1 MKAALNKMKMEHAMP
16 APDNLDSRPRTDWGG
31 MPVGEWRRALDALRL
46 VKKRVV
52 CMVKPFSHSRKGHPP
67 ATGVGDTLKPYSSI

>member
-1 MKAALNKMKMEHAMP
+1 
-16 APDNLDSRPRTDWGG
+16 
-31 MPVGEWRRALDALRL
+31 MPVGEWPRALEARDL

-67 ATGVGDTLKPYSSI
+67 ATGVGDNSKPYSSI